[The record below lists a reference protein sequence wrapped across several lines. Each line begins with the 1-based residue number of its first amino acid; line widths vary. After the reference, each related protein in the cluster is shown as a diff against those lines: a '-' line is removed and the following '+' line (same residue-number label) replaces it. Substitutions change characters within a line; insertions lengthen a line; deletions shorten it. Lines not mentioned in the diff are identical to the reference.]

1 MNWIDRQDAFD
12 EAFTRISQQPQ
23 IAVDT
28 EADSLHSYFD
38 KVCLI
43 QISVPD
49 EDFIID
55 PLTGVDLKRF
65 GEVLGDPAVLK
76 LFHGGDYD
84 LRILNRDFGFTVR
97 NLIDT
102 SVAAQ
107 LLGYEGIGLA
117 ALLDRHFA
125 VKVNKTHQ
133 RADWS
138 MRPLSP
144 DMLQYAATDTHYLI
158 ELAAKLRVELEA
170 LGRWEWAVEE
180 FARLENVRYREV
192 TDEDV
197 QPWRKLKNI
206 SGLDRR
212 SLAILRDLHQWRDA
226 LARKADRPPF
236 KIIGNDSIVE
246 IAKARPVTTRELAST
261 PSVARYHADRYGRDI
276 VAIVK
281 HGMEIPEEELPEK
294 NEPKP
299 WIRDKALE
307 ARIERLKRVRDR
319 FAKELKIDPSVLGAR
334 HILASVAT
342 AGTLDVPNMREW
354 QKRLMGEALLAA
366 IEPEKKLF

>member
-1 MNWIDRQDAFD
+1 LNWIDRQEPLDAAMARLAT
-12 EAFTRISQQPQ
+12 ESQ

-49 EDFIID
+49 DDFIID
-55 PLTGVDLKRF
+55 PLQRVDLARF
-65 GEVLGDPAVLK
+65 GELLADPAILK
-76 LFHGGDYD
+76 VFHGGDYD
-84 LRILNRDFGFTVR
+84 LRIMNRDFGFTVR
-97 NLIDT
+97 NLVDT

-117 ALLDRHFA
+117 ALLDKHFG
-125 VKVNKTHQ
+125 VKLNKTHQ

-138 MRPLSP
+138 MRPLSQ
-144 DMLQYAATDTHYLI
+144 DMLDYASTDTHYLI
-158 ELAAKLRVELEA
+158 ALAAKLREELEA

-180 FARLENVRYREV
+180 FARLENVRYRE
-192 TDEDV
+192 TTEEDV

-212 SLAILRDLHQWRDA
+212 SLAIARDLHQWRDA

-236 KIIGNDSIVE
+236 KIIGNDSLVE
-246 IAKARPVTTRELAST
+246 IAKGRPATVRDLAHTTAVS
-261 PSVARYHADRYGRDI
+261 RYHADRYGREI
-276 VAIVK
+276 VSIVK
-281 HGMEIPEEELPEK
+281 HALEIPEAELPDK

-307 ARIERLKRVRDR
+307 ARIERLKRVRDKY
-319 FAKELKIDPSVLGAR
+319 AKELKIDPAVLGAR
-334 HILASVAT
+334 HILAAVAT

-354 QKRLMGEALLAA
+354 QKRVMGDALLAA
-366 IEPEKKLF
+366 LEPEKKLF

>member
-1 MNWIDRQDAFD
+1 MNWIDRQNALDA
-12 EAFTRISQQPQ
+12 ALTRIGTEPQ
-23 IAVDT
+23 MAVDT

-43 QISVPD
+43 QISIPD
-49 EDFIID
+49 DDFIID
-55 PLTGVDLKRF
+55 PLVKVELARF
-65 GEVLGDPAVLK
+65 GELLADPAILK
-76 LFHGGDYD
+76 IFHGGDYD
-84 LRILNRDFGFTVR
+84 LRILHRDFGFTVR

-117 ALLDRHFA
+117 ALLDRHFS
-125 VKVNKTHQ
+125 VKLNKTHQ

-158 ELAAKLRVELEA
+158 ALAAKLREELEA

-180 FARLENVRYREV
+180 FARLENVRYRE
-192 TDEDV
+192 TTEEDV

-212 SLAILRDLHQWRDA
+212 SLAILRDVHQWRDA

-246 IAKARPVTTRELAST
+246 IAKAKPMTVRDLAQT
-261 PSVARYHADRYGRDI
+261 PAVARYHADRYGRDL
-276 VAIVK
+276 VAIVQR
-281 HGMEIPEEELPEK
+281 GMEIAEAELPEK
-294 NEPKP
+294 NEPKS

-307 ARIERLKRVRDR
+307 TRIERLKRVRDR
-319 FAKELKIDPSVLGAR
+319 FSKELKIDPAVLGAR
-334 HILASVAT
+334 HILAAIAT
-342 AGTLDVPNMREW
+342 SGTLDVPNMREW
-354 QKRLMGEALLAA
+354 QKGLMGEALLAA
-366 IEPEKKLF
+366 VEPEKKLF

>member
-1 MNWIDRQDAFD
+1 MNWIDRQEPLDAAL
-12 EAFTRISQQPQ
+12 ERMRSEPQ

-43 QISVPD
+43 QISIPD
-49 EDFIID
+49 DDYIID
-55 PLTGVDLKRF
+55 PLVGVNLAKF
-65 GEVLGDPAVLK
+65 GEVLADPAVLK
-76 LFHGGDYD
+76 VFHGGDYD
-84 LRILNRDFGFTVR
+84 LRIMNRDFGFTVR

-102 SVAAQ
+102 SVCAQ
-107 LLGYEGIGLA
+107 LLGYEGLGLA
-117 ALLDRHFA
+117 ALLDRHFGL
-125 VKVNKTHQ
+125 KLNKTHQ

-138 MRPLSP
+138 MRPLTAE
-144 DMLQYAATDTHYLI
+144 MLQYAATDTHYLI
-158 ELAAKLRVELEA
+158 PLAAKLREELEA

-180 FARLENVRYREV
+180 FARLENVRYREA

-197 QPWRKLKNI
+197 ETWRKLKNI
-206 SGLDRR
+206 GGLDRR
-212 SLAILRDLHQWRDA
+212 SLAVLRDLHQWRDS

-236 KIIGNDSIVE
+236 KIIGNDCLVE
-246 IAKARPVTTRELAST
+246 IAKAKPATVRELSQT
-261 PSVARYHADRYGRDI
+261 PTVARYHSDRYGRDI
-276 VAIVK
+276 VSIVK
-281 HGMEIPEEELPEK
+281 RALEIDEAELPEK

-307 ARIERLKRVRDR
+307 TRIERLKRVRDR
-319 FAKELKIDPSVLGAR
+319 YAKELKVDGSVLGAR
-334 HILASVAT
+334 HILASIAT

-354 QKRLMGEALLAA
+354 QKRIMGEALLAA